1 MFIFVILVVFFISL
15 QYANSIVLFLLFFQA
30 SERHRFDDLHC
41 ADSQPDFKL
50 LLAIFIVGEYPKATT
65 AKNIYIY
72 RCLETSMF
80 F

>member
-15 QYANSIVLFLLFFQA
+15 QYANSIVLFFQA
-30 SERHRFDDLHC
+30 SERHRFADFHC